1 MKRRRERERKK
12 LYELNRSIFITNKII
27 ESTRVTRENWNK
39 VQLLENNLTR
49 LNYNGERERE
59 REKGREMDAVHHEV
73 FERKDYGGRFKP
85 LRHTDA
91 IEFHLL
97 SMHEEYD
104 LSFF

>member
-1 MKRRRERERKK
+1 
-12 LYELNRSIFITNKII
+12 
-27 ESTRVTRENWNK
+27 
-39 VQLLENNLTR
+39 
-49 LNYNGERERE
+49 
-59 REKGREMDAVHHEV
+59 MDAVHHEV

>member
-1 MKRRRERERKK
+1 MNHNPSVWSSYRSPIALGLICKIVIENILSIDKRREGERERKK

-59 REKGREMDAVHHEV
+59 R
-73 FERKDYGGRFKP
+73 
-85 LRHTDA
+85 
-91 IEFHLL
+91 
-97 SMHEEYD
+97 
-104 LSFF
+104 

>member
-1 MKRRRERERKK
+1 MKVSG
-12 LYELNRSIFITNKII
+12 N
-27 ESTRVTRENWNK
+27 VENWNK
-39 VQLLENNLTR
+39 VQLLEYNLTR

-59 REKGREMDAVHHEV
+59 GEGEKGREMDAVHEV

-85 LRHTDA
+85 LQHTDA

>member
-1 MKRRRERERKK
+1 
-12 LYELNRSIFITNKII
+12 
-27 ESTRVTRENWNK
+27 
-39 VQLLENNLTR
+39 
-49 LNYNGERERE
+49 
-59 REKGREMDAVHHEV
+59 MDAVHHEV

-85 LRHTDA
+85 LQHTDA